1 MKKVLFLFLFTL
13 IIFVNKKA
21 NAQLK
26 GIYYQ
31 AVAITEKGNQIAGKD
46 INGLAIHNKAIS
58 VRFSVLKGG
67 PEGAILYQET
77 HQTKTDPTGLFSLII
92 GQGEVTNAGQFNE
105 LYKVDWS
112 TIDHF
117 LKVEIDLNNEA
128 NFKLMSVQ
136 QFMAVPYAY
145 YAEKAKQIEGSND
158 TSITNEL
165 QMLSIS
171 NDTIYLSNGGF
182 VKLPPNASV
191 SWNNITNLPGSID
204 SIINNQYQ
212 IDYSNVTNTPN
223 IPTNTSQLNNDAG
236 FISTE
241 VDGSLTNELQTL
253 SISNDTI
260 YLSNGGFVKLPPNAS
275 VSWNNITNLPGS
287 IDSIINNQYQ
297 IDYSNVTNTPN
308 IPTNTSQLNNDA
320 GFITNEVDGSITN
333 ELQTL
338 SISNDT
344 IYLSNGGFVKLP
356 PNASVSWNNITNLP
370 GSIDSIIN
378 NQYQID
384 YSNVTNT
391 PNIPTN
397 TSQLNNDAGFIST
410 EVDGS
415 LTNELQTLSISNDTI
430 YLTNGGFVKLPPN
443 ASVSWNNITNLPG
456 SIDSIINNQYQIDY
470 SNVNNTPN
478 ISTNTSQLNND
489 AGFITNEVDGSITNE
504 LQTLSISNDTI
515 YLTNGGFVK
524 LPPNASVSWNNI
536 TNIPGSIDS
545 IINNQ
550 YQIDY
555 SNVTNT
561 PNIPTNTSQLN
572 NDAGFI
578 TNEVD
583 GSITNEL
590 QTLSISNDTIYLTN
604 GGGSI
609 KIPTLNAND
618 VLSLSK
624 LENSGTTFVSNNQTK
639 TVCTLN
645 YSANINDILVINNEN
660 FISGDGIGYLGN
672 MRITITD
679 NLGNTL
685 LNRNQNFGLP
695 GNINFW
701 EILKINASSTITVT
715 ITITNNSGRS
725 ISMYP
730 SAYISI
736 NKL

>member
-1 MKKVLFLFLFTL
+1 MKKVLFLLLFTF

-58 VRFSVLKGG
+58 VRFSVLKGE
-67 PEGAILYQET
+67 PEGDILYQEI
-77 HQTKTDPTGLFSLII
+77 HQTETDPTGLFSLII

-105 LYKVDWS
+105 LYKIDWS

-145 YAEKAKQIEGSND
+145 YAEKAKQIDGSND

-171 NDTIYLSNGGF
+171 NDTIYLTNGGF
-182 VKLPPNASV
+182 IKLPPSASV

-241 VDGSLTNELQTL
+241 VDGS
-253 SISNDTI
+253 
-260 YLSNGGFVKLPPNAS
+260 
-275 VSWNNITNLPGS
+275 
-287 IDSIINNQYQ
+287 
-297 IDYSNVTNTPN
+297 
-308 IPTNTSQLNNDA
+308 
-320 GFITNEVDGSITN
+320 ITN

-370 GSIDSIIN
+370 S
-378 NQYQID
+378 
-384 YSNVTNT
+384 
-391 PNIPTN
+391 
-397 TSQLNNDAGFIST
+397 
-410 EVDGS
+410 
-415 LTNELQTLSISNDTI
+415 
-430 YLTNGGFVKLPPN
+430 
-443 ASVSWNNITNLPG
+443 

-478 ISTNTSQLNND
+478 IPTNTSQLNND

-550 YQIDY
+550 YQISY
-555 SNVTNT
+555 NNLTNVPT
-561 PNIPTNTSQLN
+561 IPTNVSQLT
-572 NDAGFI
+572 NDVNYLTTEI
-578 TNEVD
+578 D
-583 GSITNEL
+583 GSITNEI
-590 QTLSISNDTIYLTN
+590 QMLSINNDTIYLSN
-604 GGGSI
+604 GGFIKLPNGFSGSYNDLTN
-609 KIPTLNAND
+609 KPTIPT
-618 VLSLSK
+618 
-624 LENSGTTFVSNNQTK
+624 
-639 TVCTLN
+639 
-645 YSANINDILVINNEN
+645 
-660 FISGDGIGYLGN
+660 
-672 MRITITD
+672 
-679 NLGNTL
+679 NTSDL
-685 LNRNQNFGLP
+685 
-695 GNINFW
+695 
-701 EILKINASSTITVT
+701 
-715 ITITNNSGRS
+715 TNNSGFITSEVDGSLTNELQTISIINDSLS
-725 ISMYP
+725 ISNGNKIP
-730 SAYISI
+730 INQLSASSGGAHMEVYTAGTYSWTVPAGIKSVVVEMWGAGGGGGVGGYTKCAGAGGGGGYGKGPVTVTPGSI
-736 NKL
+736 IIITVGAGGAGCTEPDYSAGCSGSNGGNTSFGNLMVAYGGNGAIGLCCSNTGNGNGGSCNALLNCTATANVPCMSFMGITYGKGGNGACTTSGIPVSSSAGTDGYLILIY